1 MAKKIQYLDKQGLT
15 TLVKEIKK
23 RSTNVYT
30 IKGNA
35 VYADEAYLTTDAAT
49 TNGIDSVGLW
59 QDINGTWTK
68 ITEVKAGWVFNIDN
82 DFNTDADFIEGAG
95 SKVVAGINIVAVNLG
110 DDVTPNM
117 KWDLLAMGVSLE
129 EYQTKKLLTAYG
141 FPVDETVDTYDDL
154 PDTEYAVDGKLYL
167 VNDARDL
174 YLATIPLADAAIVE
188 YTKIGNLGTVEGAL
202 ETISNTAP
210 NTPITDAEIEALFN
224 E

>member
-167 VNDARDL
+167 VNDTKDL
-174 YLATIPLADAAIVE
+174 YRATIPLADAAIVE